1 MSVAKKIAIAGLLS
15 GSLISGIA
23 FAQGFGPAGGAG
35 PAGPAAMMSRLDT
48 DGDGMISQ
56 AEFDAARPDRFAT
69 ADADGD
75 GQVTAEEF
83 QTAALAAIE
92 QRRLQRIAMMFDR
105 LDADHDGVLTDEE
118 AQAPA
123 ARMFARLDDNGDG
136 LISPEEMDEMGRHA
150 RDGSGPGRGDGG
162 RFEQDRMGPDGFGGH
177 HHGPRM
183 GMGFDD
189 VPEE

>member
-23 FAQGFGPAGGAG
+23 LAQGFGPADGSG
-35 PAGPAAMMSRLDT
+35 PAGPATMMSRLDT
-48 DGDGMISQ
+48 DGDGMVSQ
-56 AEFDAARPDRFAT
+56 AEFDAGRPDRFAT
-69 ADADGD
+69 ADTDGD
-75 GQVTAEEF
+75 GQVSAEEF

-92 QRRLQRIAMMFDR
+92 QRRLQRIARMFDR
-105 LDADHDGVLTDEE
+105 LDADHDGVLTEQE

-123 ARMFARLDDNGDG
+123 SSMFARMDDNGDG
-136 LISPEEMDEMGRHA
+136 QISPEEMDGFGRHMHD
-150 RDGSGPGRGDGG
+150 RFGEGRGDGG
-162 RFEQDRMGPDGFGGH
+162 RFEQSRMGPDGRGGH

-183 GMGFDD
+183 PMGFDD